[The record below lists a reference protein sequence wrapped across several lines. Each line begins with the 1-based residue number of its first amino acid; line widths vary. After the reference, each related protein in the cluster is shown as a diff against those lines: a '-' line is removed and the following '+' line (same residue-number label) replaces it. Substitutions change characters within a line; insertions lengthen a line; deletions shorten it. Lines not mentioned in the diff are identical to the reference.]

1 MARTTE
7 TMEATLPQGRTLRI
21 QNAKGVELRPA
32 QGRIWVTY
40 EGETVDTVVEACD
53 KLRVTRD
60 GCTLVHA
67 FEETRLRIAYPADA
81 GAPSMTFGGGYREVG
96 TRIVAAMLADWLRG
110 MRERFATAVAQRA
123 AA

>member
-7 TMEATLPQGRTLRI
+7 TMEATIPQGRTLRI
-21 QNAKGVELRPA
+21 QNAKGVELRPV

-40 EGETVDTVVEACD
+40 EGETIDTVVEARS

-60 GCTLVHA
+60 GLTLVHA
-67 FEETRLRIAYPADA
+67 FEETRLGIAYPADA
-81 GAPSMTFGGGYREVG
+81 GVPSMTFGGGYREVG
-96 TRIVAAMLADWLRG
+96 SSIIAAMFAEWVRG
-110 MRERFATAVAQRA
+110 MRARFATAVAQRA

>member
-1 MARTTE
+1 MARMTE
-7 TMEATLPQGRTLRI
+7 TVEATIPQGRTLRI
-21 QNAKGVELRPA
+21 QSARGVELRSA

-40 EGETVDTVVEACD
+40 EGEAVDTVVEACGT
-53 KLRVTRD
+53 LRVTRD
-60 GCTLVHA
+60 GITLVHA

-110 MRERFATAVAQRA
+110 VRDRFATAMAQRA